1 MIEIQC
7 TSCHTRYRIDERVL
21 PDDTP
26 TFKCSRCGHVFNADP
41 VPAKVRKPA
50 APPPEADSESQPA
63 RTIRA
68 ARPRPSA
75 LKSQVESD
83 IVKREPVPEPQP
95 AMPEP
100 EVGVPRSNAQL
111 RAPEDR
117 MHAAPVKRP
126 TEEPEVRPAK
136 DRAADVDDPLN
147 RTFGDREPPKADT
160 GENLK
165 FDFSDE
171 RNEIA
176 DAPPE
181 RELERDE
188 PSDGGWEVGEV
199 PAEFEARP
207 IRQAP
212 TMMDERGAAAPPDK
226 DAGAPDGCPAP
237 RRCAAIRSAAA
248 LRVLPRSRGSNSAT
262 SPTTVPKRRRPAQ
275 PTRRECF
282 SRCSSS
288 SR

>member
-50 APPPEADSESQPA
+50 AAPPEVDSESQPA

-68 ARPRPSA
+68 SRPRPSA

-136 DRAADVDDPLN
+136 DRE
-147 RTFGDREPPKADT
+147 RTST
-160 GENLK
+160 
-165 FDFSDE
+165 
-171 RNEIA
+171 
-176 DAPPE
+176 
-181 RELERDE
+181 
-188 PSDGGWEVGEV
+188 
-199 PAEFEARP
+199 
-207 IRQAP
+207 
-212 TMMDERGAAAPPDK
+212 
-226 DAGAPDGCPAP
+226 
-237 RRCAAIRSAAA
+237 IRSIAPSAIA
-248 LRVLPRSRGSNSAT
+248 SPRKPTPEKISNSISAMSAMK
-262 SPTTVPKRRRPAQ
+262 SPTRRRSASSNGTSRATADGKWARCRLSSKRGQFARRRP
-275 PTRRECF
+275 
-282 SRCSSS
+282 
-288 SR
+288 